1 MTTTELLTELLLP
14 SPVLKIHIEHLMP
27 HLPLWDSSEELS
39 IYLNHREKSEL
50 DTKGYRVTMTS
61 HAHLVTPSKRN
72 LAASINRADRAICK
86 SKLGKGNYT
95 KMPDTFGIQ

>member
-1 MTTTELLTELLLP
+1 MTTTELLLP

-39 IYLNHREKSEL
+39 IYLFEPSWKVGIRHEGISGHGDITCTLSKTLSE
-50 DTKGYRVTMTS
+50 RN
-61 HAHLVTPSKRN
+61 RN